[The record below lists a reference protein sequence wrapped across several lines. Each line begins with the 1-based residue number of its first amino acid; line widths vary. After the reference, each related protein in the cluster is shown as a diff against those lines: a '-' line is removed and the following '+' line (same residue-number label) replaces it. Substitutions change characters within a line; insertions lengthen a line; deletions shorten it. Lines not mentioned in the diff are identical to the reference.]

1 MARIKTDLK
10 ISLSKEDKEYIK
22 NKASDLGFNTVS
34 AFLIESAKTHFR
46 LNMDMSIYRNLTR
59 EINYFGK
66 NVNSLV
72 RRINTDGFYSDNDI
86 DFIKTNQ
93 KIIIE
98 LMNKEYDRLLDL
110 KANFTSENLNLKE
123 KENLIKA
130 LAENEI
136 EVPKKLVLEEV
147 YEQIKDDF
155 LFIGEAIE
163 NSPKQERD
171 VAEYVWEYLYGETLF
186 ALDDNKLIEF
196 ADKIFLYTQKL
207 KMKLLKMN
215 NTFDDEDWFNMK
227 DILDEYEIY

>member
-1 MARIKTDLK
+1 MTRIKTALNVS
-10 ISLSKEDKEYIK
+10 ISKEDKEFII
-22 NKASDLGFNTVS
+22 NKADELGYKTVS
-34 AFLIESAKTHFR
+34 AFLLESARTHFR
-46 LNMDMSIYRNLTR
+46 LNVDMNVYRKLTS
-59 EINYFGK
+59 ELNYIGK

-98 LMNKEYDRLLDL
+98 LMNNEYDRLLDL

-123 KENLIKA
+123 KDNLIKA
-130 LAENEI
+130 LAGNEI

-155 LFIGEAIE
+155 IFIGEAIE
-163 NSPKQERD
+163 NSPEQERD

-186 ALDDNKLIEF
+186 ALDDKKLIEF
-196 ADKIFLYTQKL
+196 ADKVFLYTQKL

-215 NTFDDEDWFNMK
+215 NTFDEEDWINLK